1 MKIMREFAVSLILC
15 MFGLTSLIAQ
25 NNKAQPPNSSVL
37 SEYGLSVKLFNTM
50 VNPMYQEETVFSGD
64 LEYKIKAGSALQE
77 FSFGFYYDPFYE
89 YGLSFQVIIKDPAVY
104 ELMSKKSIAKK
115 LSKDHE
121 KFKKMKDIN
130 VLDEDDVY
138 VLSDNGKE
146 AVLSFQLKKEMLP
159 GPYKFLSNW
168 DGKVF
173 MEDRVVRRIELTL
186 VEEEKINGVDLQE
199 AKYTGYFT
207 KIESGGYLLTKM
219 VDYSK
224 GSRKGVPEEITEIL
238 EVTDYPDIDQNE
250 FSSYQFDSGQTFK
263 SVPTDT
269 IKVKMER
276 SLPFLG
282 NAARKAGY
290 ELPLPFGVDVFTH
303 FQEEVLGLEEVVVNG
318 IDLTDGLQA
327 GNSSASTTTNLL
339 AVKGDVW
346 VLPFLNFTLIGG
358 YITGKTDVSLVLT
371 DDMKELLG
379 LESNELNFTTTVTGP
394 MMGAGVIL
402 AGGYKNLFATV
413 NAMYISQYV
422 NEANVDVNALA
433 VTPML
438 GWRFP
443 KVINVLAGAQYQI
456 YNSNIA
462 GSIALE
468 GENLDYEV
476 TLKANEWN
484 FLVGLQRDFSSHWN
498 GSILLGGQPRPQTT
512 ITLGYRF

>member
-1 MKIMREFAVSLILC
+1 MNKVIISLLVL
-15 MFGLTSLIAQ
+15 FLGSNSFFAQ
-25 NNKAQPPNSSVL
+25 NDKAQPPNSSYL

-50 VNPMYQEETVFSGD
+50 ANPMYQEETVFSGD
-64 LEYKIKAGSALQE
+64 LNYHIVEGSSTQEY
-77 FSFGFYYDPFYE
+77 SFGFYYDPFYE
-89 YGLSFQVIIKDPAVY
+89 YGLSLQVIIDDPSVY
-104 ELMSKKSIAKK
+104 DLMSKKSIAKR

-121 KFKKMKDIN
+121 KFKKMKGEN
-130 VLDEDDVY
+130 VLNEDDVY
-138 VLSDNGKE
+138 LIRDNGREVVLGFQFDKE
-146 AVLSFQLKKEMLP
+146 KLP
-159 GPYKFLSNW
+159 GAYKYLASW
-168 DGKVF
+168 GGQAF
-173 MEDRVVRRIELTL
+173 MEDGVLHRIELSL
-186 VEEEKINGVDLQE
+186 VEPDRVNGVDLQE
-199 AKYTGYFT
+199 GKYTGFFT
-207 KIESGGYLLTKM
+207 KLKSGGYLLTKM
-219 VDYSK
+219 LDYKK
-224 GSRKGVPEEITEIL
+224 GSKKGVPVEITETID
-238 EVTDYPDIDQNE
+238 VTEYPDIDTDEIASHDFNLE
-250 FSSYQFDSGQTFK
+250 EKNRTAA
-263 SVPTDT
+263 TDT

-303 FQEEVLGLEEVVVNG
+303 FQEETLGLEEVAVNG
-318 IDLTDGLQA
+318 IDLTEGLKDGR
-327 GNSSASTTTNLL
+327 SSANTTTNLV

-371 DDMKELLG
+371 EEMKELLG
-379 LESNELNFTTTVTGP
+379 LESDQLNFSTTVTGP

-433 VTPML
+433 VTPMI

-443 KVINVLAGAQYQI
+443 KLINIMAGAQYQI
-456 YNSNIA
+456 YDSNIS

-468 GENLDYEV
+468 GESLDYDV
-476 TLKANEWN
+476 TLRANEWN